1 MNLDHVGLTVPDID
15 RATEFFAR
23 AFGAR
28 VATDIVTEPLAGPE
42 VEAGL
47 GLAPGTVVQRV
58 RTLRLGDGAALEL
71 FEMAGVEQ
79 SAPPSLADLGV
90 HHLAIAVEDM
100 SEALRLVGLAGGR
113 PLADPAPVPGSESSL
128 WVYFSPP
135 WGGLI
140 ELVQRAG

>member
-1 MNLDHVGLTVPDID
+1 MKLDHVGLTVPDID
-15 RATEFFAR
+15 AATDFFQR

-28 VATDIVTEPLAGPE
+28 IATDIVTEPLAGPE
-42 VEAGL
+42 IEAGL
-47 GLAPGTVVQRV
+47 GLASGTVVTRV
-58 RTLRLGDGAALEL
+58 RMLSLGDAASLEL

-79 SAPPSLADLGV
+79 ASPPGLADLGV
-90 HHLAIAVEDM
+90 HHLAISVKDM
-100 SEALRLVGLAGGR
+100 TETLRLVRAAGGR
-113 PLADPAPVPGSESSL
+113 PLADPAPVPGDEASL